1 MKTPEQIVR
10 EACQTVWNDFEIDR
24 VGEFY
29 ADDYTADYPMG
40 DAWGCGVDGVKAYA
54 TLMRSAFPDYTEEV
68 EDLIAQGDKVVVCLR
83 VRGTHRGELF
93 GIPPTNK
100 TVDARDITICEVRDG
115 KIIKQTGL
123 SDTFTMYTQ
132 LGLIPSAE
140 TEAA

>member
-10 EACQTVWNDFEIDR
+10 KACQTVWNDFEIDR

-29 ADDYTADYPMG
+29 GDDYTADYPMG
-40 DAWGCGVDGVKAYA
+40 DAWGSGVDGVKAYA

-115 KIIKQTGL
+115 KIVKQTGL

>member
-29 ADDYTADYPMG
+29 GADYTADYPMG
-40 DAWGCGVDGVKAYA
+40 DGWGSGVDGVKAYA

-115 KIIKQTGL
+115 KIVKQTGL